1 MEAESIDHLSIVEFF
16 FFFVYIQKNLLCG
29 PLVNCILKQEKKIA
43 KEEKYSWI
51 H

>member
-1 MEAESIDHLSIVEFF
+1 MEAESINHLSIVDFF
-16 FFFVYIQKNLLCG
+16 LFVNIQKNLLCG
-29 PLVNCILKQEKKIA
+29 TLVNCILKQEKKIA